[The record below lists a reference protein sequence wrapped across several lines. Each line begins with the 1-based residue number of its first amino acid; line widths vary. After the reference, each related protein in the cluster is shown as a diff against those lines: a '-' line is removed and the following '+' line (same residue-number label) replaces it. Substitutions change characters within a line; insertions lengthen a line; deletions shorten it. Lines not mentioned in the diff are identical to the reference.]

1 MKKSTQSGET
11 VYRDC
16 TEICNKGEARY
27 RLKLVENYQWTLT
40 EEFAADV
47 CGLTVK
53 FRNSKDKKTYFDF
66 LNYSYLVSIL
76 AFFPHCGAWS
86 WAKIEPACESRLIS
100 CHRFSLRVER
110 RSNSREYVCVRRLKS
125 SPKIVPLK
133 ISH

>member
-11 VYRDC
+11 VDRDC

-53 FRNSKDKKTYFDF
+53 FRNRKDKKSYFDF
-66 LNYSYLVSIL
+66 LNFLGNSKLK
-76 AFFPHCGAWS
+76 AW
-86 WAKIEPACESRLIS
+86 
-100 CHRFSLRVER
+100 
-110 RSNSREYVCVRRLKS
+110 
-125 SPKIVPLK
+125 
-133 ISH
+133 

>member
-47 CGLTVK
+47 CGLKVK
-53 FRNSKDKKTYFDF
+53 FKNRKDKKTYFDF
-66 LNYSYLVSIL
+66 LNYWGTVS
-76 AFFPHCGAWS
+76 
-86 WAKIEPACESRLIS
+86 
-100 CHRFSLRVER
+100 
-110 RSNSREYVCVRRLKS
+110 
-125 SPKIVPLK
+125 
-133 ISH
+133 